1 MTLENHSGIVDNYRP
16 PKGDTALMFR
26 YGQPLYVAVKWRHK
40 VCAVGDTSLVDFYLV
55 NEKNIHGPCTLEA
68 IYRSADGKVLQT
80 RKWKVKA
87 SGGTVYGELLTKGWT
102 LPVTNEGYATVEAS
116 LWQGNRKVAT
126 GDDQLFA
133 VHLSTK
139 GMSMNA
145 SLADT
150 SGLLKH
156 YFEAI
161 GLTGFHTYQKGRPE
175 GDYVVVG
182 LFEPQDW
189 GSGKSD
195 RLEWVYEGHTL
206 LIVGQPERWA
216 EFLADKEVA
225 DYRGSK
231 QLGKSWYG
239 GNFFVREHRL
249 FEGLPVNTA
258 FNWEYQCFAAYNKQR
273 IGLRLLNGE
282 IVVGCV
288 SDHKK
293 EVYSALSIIPAGRG
307 RILITSLDILS
318 CLKDMGKSVQPVT
331 MDEDGMNEALRTFV
345 HSGKNKAN
353 CVGQQLL
360 LNLCRYASQP

>member
-1 MTLENHSGIVDNYRP
+1 
-16 PKGDTALMFR
+16 
-26 YGQPLYVAVKWRHK
+26 VA
-40 VCAVGDTSLVDFYLV
+40 DFYIV
-55 NEKNIHGPCTLEA
+55 NEKKIHGPCILEA
-68 IYRSADGKVLQT
+68 VFRSADGKVLQSN
-80 RKWKVKA
+80 KWKVKT
-87 SGGTVYGELLTKGWT
+87 SGGTVYGELLTAGWK
-102 LPVTNEGYATVEAS
+102 LPVTKEGYSTVEAS

-139 GMSMNA
+139 GISRNA

-150 SGLLKH
+150 SGLLKR
-156 YFEAI
+156 YFEAM

-175 GDYVVVG
+175 GDYLVVG

-195 RLEWVYEGHTL
+195 LMEWVYEGHTL

-231 QLGKSWYG
+231 VLGKSWYG

-258 FNWEYQCFAAYNKQR
+258 FNWEYQCVAAYNKQR

-288 SDHKK
+288 CDHKK
-293 EVYSALSIIPAGRG
+293 EVY
-307 RILITSLDILS
+307 
-318 CLKDMGKSVQPVT
+318 
-331 MDEDGMNEALRTFV
+331 
-345 HSGKNKAN
+345 
-353 CVGQQLL
+353 
-360 LNLCRYASQP
+360 